1 MWKRLGDMLIDE
13 GLINIEQLKQALV
26 VQKDK
31 GGRLGSVLVQLNF
44 VTDEQISQTLGRQ
57 YNVGVV
63 SFDNL
68 EIEQMTL
75 KTISP
80 QIAQKFQ
87 VIPIKREGK
96 NLFLAMANPVD
107 VYTIEDIKFATGYN
121 VVPLVASEN
130 LIGQAIEKYY
140 GVAGSMA
147 EMLTEMGID
156 DEEIEIIEEE
166 KIPDA
171 QQLLIDVDAAPV
183 VKLVNGIIV
192 EGVRQGASDIHIE
205 PYEKILRIRYRI
217 DGELK
222 EIMSPQYTM
231 GPAITSRLKIMSGL
245 NISERRMPQDGR
257 IGMKVA
263 EKSIDLRVSTLPT
276 AHGEKICMRIA
287 EKSSLMKVENIGLG
301 RKAYNDFIEAIER
314 PNGIILVTG
323 PTGSGKTVTLY
334 SILARLNMPNV
345 NITTAE
351 DPIEYDFIGVNQV
364 NVRENI
370 GYTFSTALRA
380 FLRQDPDIIMVGE
393 IRDLETGD
401 IAIKAAL
408 TGHLVLSTLHT
419 NDTIATISRLQDMG
433 IESYKVASSVVL
445 IEAQRLIRKICKNC
459 ATQVDIS
466 DDELIRYGVNPEY
479 MRGAKFMRGKGCMQC
494 GNTGYKGR
502 IGIFEIL
509 PLSSVLKEM
518 IMKQVSTDELRM
530 QARREG
536 VIMLRED
543 GLIKVKAGI
552 TTIEEVMKATVG

>member
-1 MWKRLGDMLIDE
+1 MWKRLGDLLIDE
-13 GLINIEQLKQALV
+13 GLITKDQLNQALSQ
-26 VQKDK
+26 QKEN
-31 GGRLGSVLVQLNF
+31 GGRLGSILVQMGF
-44 VTDEQISQTLGRQ
+44 VTDDQISKALGKQ
-57 YNVGVV
+57 YNVGV
-63 SFDNL
+63 FEFKEDIDPL
-68 EIEQMTL
+68 IL
-75 KTISP
+75 KIVSP

-87 VIPIKREGK
+87 VIPVKREGK
-96 NLFLAMANPVD
+96 NLYLAMANPVD

-130 LIGQAIEKYY
+130 MISKAIEKYY

-147 EMLTEMGID
+147 EVLSEIGME
-156 DEEIEIIEEE
+156 EEIEILEEE
-166 KIPDA
+166 KQPDA

-192 EGVRQGASDIHIE
+192 EAVKQGASDIHIE
-205 PYEKILRIRYRI
+205 PFDKILRVRYRV

-222 EIMSPQYTM
+222 EVMSPQYTL
-231 GPAITSRLKIMSGL
+231 GPAIVSRLKIMAGL
-245 NISERRMPQDGR
+245 NISERRVPQDGR
-257 IGMKVA
+257 IGMKVG

-287 EKSSLMKVENIGLG
+287 EKSSLMKLEDIGLSK
-301 RKAYNDFIEAIER
+301 KAYNDFVEAISR

-334 SILARLNMPNV
+334 SILARLNTPNV

-351 DPIEYDFIGVNQV
+351 DPIEYDFVGINQV

-370 GYTFSTALRA
+370 GYTFATALKA

-419 NDTIATISRLQDMG
+419 NDTVATIARLEDMG
-433 IESYKVASSVVL
+433 IEPYKVASSVVL
-445 IEAQRLIRKICKNC
+445 IEAQRLIRRVCKNC
-459 ATQVDIS
+459 AVPIEIP
-466 DDELIRYGVNPEY
+466 DEEFIRYGINPEY
-479 MRGAKFMRGKGCMQC
+479 MRGGKFMMGKGCPVC
-494 GNTGYKGR
+494 GFSGYKGR
-502 IGIFEIL
+502 VGIFEVL
-509 PLSSVLKEM
+509 PITPTISEM
-518 IMKQVSTDELRM
+518 IVKEASIEQIRM
-530 QARREG
+530 QARKEG

-552 TTIEEVMKATVG
+552 TTLEEVVQATVG

>member
-1 MWKRLGDMLIDE
+1 MWKRLGDLLIDE
-13 GLINIEQLKQALV
+13 GLITKDQLNQALSQ
-26 VQKDK
+26 QKEN
-31 GGRLGSVLVQLNF
+31 GGRLGSILVQMGF
-44 VTDEQISQTLGRQ
+44 VTDDQISKALGKQ
-57 YNVGVV
+57 YNVGV
-63 SFDNL
+63 FEFKE
-68 EIEQMTL
+68 EIDPIIL
-75 KTISP
+75 KIVSP

-87 VIPIKREGK
+87 VIPVRREGK
-96 NLFLAMANPVD
+96 NLYLAMANPVD

-121 VVPLVASEN
+121 VIPLVASEN
-130 LIGQAIEKYY
+130 MISKAIEKYY

-147 EMLTEMGID
+147 DVLSEIGME
-156 DEEIEIIEEE
+156 EEIEILEEE
-166 KIPDA
+166 KQPDA

-192 EGVRQGASDIHIE
+192 EAVKQGASDIHIE
-205 PYEKILRIRYRI
+205 PFDKILRVRYRV

-222 EIMSPQYTM
+222 EVMSPQYTL
-231 GPAITSRLKIMSGL
+231 GPAIVSRLKIMAGL
-245 NISERRMPQDGR
+245 NISERRVPQDGR
-257 IGMKVA
+257 IGMKVG

-287 EKSSLMKVENIGLG
+287 EKSSLMKLEDIGLS
-301 RKAYNDFIEAIER
+301 RKAYNDFIEAISR

-334 SILARLNMPNV
+334 SILARLNTPNV

-351 DPIEYDFIGVNQV
+351 DPIEYDFVGINQV

-370 GYTFSTALRA
+370 GYTFATALKA

-419 NDTIATISRLQDMG
+419 NDTVATIARLEDMG
-433 IESYKVASSVVL
+433 IEPYKVASSVIL
-445 IEAQRLIRKICKNC
+445 IEAQRLIRRVCKNC
-459 ATQVDIS
+459 AAPVEIP
-466 DDELIRYGVNPEY
+466 DEEFIRYGINPEY
-479 MRGAKFMRGKGCMQC
+479 MRGGKFMMGKGCPVC
-494 GNTGYKGR
+494 GFTGYKGR
-502 IGIFEIL
+502 VGIFEVL
-509 PLSSVLKEM
+509 PITPTIAEM
-518 IMKQVSTDELRM
+518 IVKEASVDQIRM
-530 QARREG
+530 QARKEG

-552 TTIEEVMKATVG
+552 TTLEEVVQATVG

>member
-13 GLINIEQLKQALV
+13 GLITLDQLKKALAE
-26 VQKDK
+26 QKDK
-31 GGRLGSVLVQLNF
+31 GGRLGSLLVQMNF
-44 VTDEQISQTLGRQ
+44 VTDEQISMTLGKQ

-63 SFDNL
+63 SFDS
-68 EIEQMTL
+68 EIDQMTL
-75 KTISP
+75 KIVSP

-87 VIPIKREGK
+87 VIPVRREGK
-96 NLFLAMANPVD
+96 NLYLAMANPVD

-121 VVPLVASEN
+121 VVPMVASEN
-130 LIGQAIEKYY
+130 LIAQAIEKYY
-140 GVAGSMA
+140 GVAGSMS
-147 EMLTEMGID
+147 EVLSEMGID
-156 DEEIEIIEEE
+156 DDDIEIIEEE
-166 KIPDA
+166 KQPDA

-192 EGVRQGASDIHIE
+192 EAVRQGASDIHIE
-205 PYEKILRIRYRI
+205 PFEKILRVRYRV

-222 EIMSPQYTM
+222 EVMSPQYTM
-231 GPAITSRLKIMSGL
+231 GAAITSRLKIMSGL
-245 NISERRMPQDGR
+245 NISERRVPQDGR

-287 EKSSLMKVENIGLG
+287 EKSSLLRLEDIGLG

-334 SILARLNMPNV
+334 SVLARMNTPNV

-351 DPIEYDFIGVNQV
+351 DPIEYDFVGINQV

-370 GYTFSTALRA
+370 GYTFATALKA

-393 IRDLETGD
+393 IRDLDTGD

-408 TGHLVLSTLHT
+408 TGHVVLSTLHT
-419 NDTIATISRLQDMG
+419 NDTISTISRMQDMG
-433 IESYKVASSVVL
+433 IAAYKVASAVVL
-445 IEAQRLIRKICKNC
+445 IEAQRLIRRVCKYC
-459 ATQVDIS
+459 GQQVDVS
-466 DDELIRYGVNPEY
+466 DDELIKYGVNPEY
-479 MRGAKFMRGKGCMQC
+479 MRGAKFMMGKGCMQC

-502 IGIFEIL
+502 VGIFEVL
-509 PLSSVLKEM
+509 PLTHTLREM
-518 IMKQVSTDELRM
+518 IVKGAAADELKM

-552 TTIEEVMKATVG
+552 TTLEEVMKATVG

>member
-13 GLINIEQLKQALV
+13 GLISIEQLKQALV

-433 IESYKVASSVVL
+433 IESYKVASSVIL

-479 MRGAKFMRGKGCMQC
+479 MRGAKFMHGKGCLQC

-509 PLSSVLKEM
+509 PLSSVLREM

>member
-13 GLINIEQLKQALV
+13 GLISIEQLKQALV

-509 PLSSVLKEM
+509 PLSSVLREM

>member
-13 GLINIEQLKQALV
+13 GLISIEQLKQALV

-222 EIMSPQYTM
+222 EVMSPQYTM

-445 IEAQRLIRKICKNC
+445 IEAQRLIRKVCKSC
-459 ATQVDIS
+459 ATQIDIS

-509 PLSSVLKEM
+509 PLSSVLREM